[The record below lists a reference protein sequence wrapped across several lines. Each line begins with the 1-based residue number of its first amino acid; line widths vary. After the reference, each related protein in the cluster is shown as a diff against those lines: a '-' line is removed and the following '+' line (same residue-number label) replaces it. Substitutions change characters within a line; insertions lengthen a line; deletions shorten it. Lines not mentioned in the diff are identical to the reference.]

1 MQSNNGYHDS
11 WFCFSNL
18 LTYHGNHCHG
28 NDDCK
33 KQTNKQKAKAKQ
45 KAIIGKLSLP
55 WHWKQSNNGYHDTGS
70 SNSSI
75 KSYWTLLKF
84 FI

>member
-55 WHWKQSNNGYHDTGS
+55 
-70 SNSSI
+70 
-75 KSYWTLLKF
+75 
-84 FI
+84 